1 MLRVRLHG
9 FNIGFTGKH
18 AGKHAGKHEIPLLK
32 CMVMVYL
39 KK

>member
-18 AGKHAGKHEIPLLK
+18 ALKHEIPIPK
-32 CMVMVYL
+32 CMATVY
-39 KK
+39 